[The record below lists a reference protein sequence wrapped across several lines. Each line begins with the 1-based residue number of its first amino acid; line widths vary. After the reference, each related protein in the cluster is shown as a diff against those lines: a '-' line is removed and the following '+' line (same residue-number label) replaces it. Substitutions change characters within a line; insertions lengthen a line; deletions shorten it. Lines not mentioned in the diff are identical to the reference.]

1 MEFEFN
7 EEQRMLRSSVRRM
20 LDEVATPEY
29 VRATDR
35 EGRYPYEVYDG
46 FVKLGLVAMAFP
58 QAYGGLGGGIM
69 DFVAVSEEIG
79 RTSYDYLGGY
89 GTSVFNGM
97 NLLHSASEAHK
108 REFLPKLI
116 DGSIRMSIAMTEPS
130 AGSDAGAMRTTAR
143 RDGEHWILN
152 GQKVFST
159 GSGARNTVIS
169 LYAKTDMSAHYKN
182 GISLFLVDNTTPGLE
197 LRKLDTLGRRSIG
210 TYEIFLDNVR
220 VPADRLVGE
229 VNKGW
234 HYMLAGLQLERMMTT
249 AGYCGAAQS
258 VVDLA
263 LRYAK
268 ERRQFGQPIGDF
280 QAIAHML
287 ADMQTEVEAARMLM
301 LKAAWEMSTGR
312 DALKTLSMAKLLAS
326 ETYVKAAN
334 NGMQIMGGY
343 GYVMEY
349 DMQRHYRD
357 ARSTTIAAGTSQMQR
372 NLIARQMGLS
382 PR

>member
-1 MEFEFN
+1 
-7 EEQRMLRSSVRRM
+7 
-20 LDEVATPEY
+20 
-29 VRATDR
+29 
-35 EGRYPYEVYDG
+35 
-46 FVKLGLVAMAFP
+46 
-58 QAYGGLGGGIM
+58 M

-79 RTSYDYLGGY
+79 KVSYDYLGGY
-89 GTSVFNGM
+89 GTSVFNGI
-97 NLLHSASEAHK
+97 NLLHNGSEEQK
-108 REFLPKLI
+108 RRFIPKLI
-116 DGSIRMSIAMTEPS
+116 NGEIRMSIAMTEPG
-130 AGSDAGAMRTTAR
+130 AGSDAGAMRTTAK
-143 RDGEHWILN
+143 RDGDHWVLN

-159 GSGARNTVIS
+159 GSGARDNVIS
-169 LYAKTDMSAHYKN
+169 LYAKTDNDVNYKK
-182 GISLFLVDNTTPGLE
+182 GISLFLIDNTTPGLE

-229 VNKGW
+229 VNQGW
-234 HYMLAGLQLERMMTT
+234 KYMMSGLQLERMMTT

-263 LRYAK
+263 LKYAT
-268 ERRQFGQPIGDF
+268 ERVQFGQPIGDF

-301 LKAAWEMSTGR
+301 LKAAWEVSNKR
-312 DALKTLSMAKLLAS
+312 DALKTLSMAKLFAS
-326 ETYVKAAN
+326 ETYIKAAN

-343 GYVMEY
+343 GYIMEY
-349 DMQRHYRD
+349 DMQRHFRE

-372 NLIARQMGLS
+372 NIIARQMGLK

>member
-1 MEFEFN
+1 MDFEYS
-7 EEQRMLRSSVRRM
+7 EEQRILRTSVRRM

-35 EGRYPYEVYDG
+35 EGRYPYEVYQG
-46 FVKLGLVAMAFP
+46 FVDLGLVAMAFP
-58 QAYGGLGGGIM
+58 EAYGGLGGNIM

-97 NLLHSASEAHK
+97 NLLHNASEEQK
-108 REFLPKLI
+108 QYFIPKLI
-116 DGSIRMSIAMTEPS
+116 KGEIRMSIAMTEPG

-143 RDGEHWILN
+143 LDGDAWVLN

-159 GSGARNTVIS
+159 GSGARDAVIS
-169 LYAKTDMSAHYKN
+169 VYAKTDASVPYKQ
-182 GISLFLVDNTTPGLE
+182 GISLFLVDNTTPGIQ

-210 TYEIFLDNVR
+210 TYEIFFDNVR
-220 VPADRLVGE
+220 VPKDRLVGE
-229 VNKGW
+229 VNCGW
-234 HYMLAGLQLERMMTT
+234 NYMLSGLQLERMMTT
-249 AGYCGAAQS
+249 AGYCGAAQAT
-258 VVDLA
+258 VDLA
-263 LRYAK
+263 LQYAK
-268 ERRQFGQPIGDF
+268 ERKQFGQAIGDF

-287 ADMQTEVEAARMLM
+287 ADMQAEVEAARMLM
-301 LKAAWEMSTGR
+301 LKAAWEMSIGR
-312 DALKTLSMAKLLAS
+312 DALKTLSMAKLIAS

-343 GYVMEY
+343 GYIMEF
-349 DMQRHYRD
+349 DMQRHFRD